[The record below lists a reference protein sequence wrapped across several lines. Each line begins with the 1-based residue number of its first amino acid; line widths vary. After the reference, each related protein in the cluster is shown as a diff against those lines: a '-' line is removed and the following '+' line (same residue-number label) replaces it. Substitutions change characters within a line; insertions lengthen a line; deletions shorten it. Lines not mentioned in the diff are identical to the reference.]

1 MCRRSFILC
10 ETEVLSKKFVGNKIV
25 QKDKKE
31 KSPGDFSFFAMVYYP
46 PKSSKWII
54 SFSTPRLSRRS
65 STVLAIMGGP
75 QR

>member
-1 MCRRSFILC
+1 MTPPHSIK
-10 ETEVLSKKFVGNKIV
+10 SHHS
-25 QKDKKE
+25 QKGAGVHQQLLTH
-31 KSPGDFSFFAMVYYP
+31 PCLFFAPSWNYP